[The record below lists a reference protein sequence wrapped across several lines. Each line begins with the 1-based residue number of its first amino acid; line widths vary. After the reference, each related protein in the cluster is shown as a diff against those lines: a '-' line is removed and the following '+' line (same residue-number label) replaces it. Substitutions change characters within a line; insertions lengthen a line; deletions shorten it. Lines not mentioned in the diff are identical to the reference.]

1 MREVA
6 PADPFRLV
14 AMSSSSVVLVREI
27 SQNIT
32 LTELRDIFDQV
43 IRILSSLATAT
54 SLTYLSKVGTIQ
66 NSYIFSHTS
75 SMESCAFIEYSTPLE
90 ADIGE
95 IDSVSLLSLLS
106 S

>member
-27 SQNIT
+27 PQNIT

-43 IRILSSLATAT
+43 IPHPFFFRYCDI
-54 SLTYLSKVGTIQ
+54 
-66 NSYIFSHTS
+66 SY
-75 SMESCAFIEYSTPLE
+75 
-90 ADIGE
+90 
-95 IDSVSLLSLLS
+95 VSLKGWDDPKLLYL
-106 S
+106 